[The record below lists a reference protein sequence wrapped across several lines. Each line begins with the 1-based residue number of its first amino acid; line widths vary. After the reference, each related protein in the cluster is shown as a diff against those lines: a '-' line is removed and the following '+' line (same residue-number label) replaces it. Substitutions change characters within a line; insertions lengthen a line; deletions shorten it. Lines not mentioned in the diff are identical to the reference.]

1 MPPRKRPNRGRPA
14 TQTPPPPPPPPQF
27 DAVMFQVAVTAAV
40 TAAMAQMNSNDAS
53 GAGMG
58 I

>member
-27 DAVMFQVAVTAAV
+27 DPVVFQAAVTAAV
-40 TAAMAQMNSNDAS
+40 TATMA
-53 GAGMG
+53 
-58 I
+58 